1 MSAELRGGRVHDGD
15 GGPGV
20 YVGPFDREA
29 WPERLAARV
38 VSPDATRVQGY
49 DVAGDLARHYGIA
62 DVAWLAICGE
72 LPDETQRAAFG
83 TALVLL
89 APTHLGQAPAHAA
102 ALSRLIGALP
112 AATVGV
118 AAVGLGEL
126 ARSERDALA
135 PWLRWLDAAAAAEA
149 HAAGEVGEVP
159 ACARAAPRD
168 AIESIDAQRWLDAQ
182 LRSWFGDARG
192 LPDVPLHRPAIAYA
206 ILHRLGLTE
215 PLAVEALAT
224 WARLP
229 AVIAE
234 AASLRPGAIRA
245 YPARV
250 PDYRYVDD
258 EGAAP

>member
-1 MSAELRGGRVHDGD
+1 MSAEVHEAHGGHGA
-15 GGPGV
+15 GV

-38 VSPDATRVQGY
+38 VSPDASRVHGY
-49 DVAGDLARHYGIA
+49 DVAADLARHYGIA

-72 LPDETQRAAFG
+72 LPDETQRAAFD

-89 APTHLGQAPAHAA
+89 APTHLGQAPAHATL
-102 ALSRLIGALP
+102 LSRLIGALP
-112 AATVGV
+112 SATVGV

-135 PWLRWLDAAAAAEA
+135 PWLRWLDATDLATHESAGSGAA
-149 HAAGEVGEVP
+149 GEVP
-159 ACARAAPRD
+159 ACARAAQHD
-168 AIESIDAQRWLDAQ
+168 AHHATDAQRWLDAQ
-182 LRSWFGDARG
+182 LRSWFGEARG
-192 LPDVPLHRPAIAYA
+192 LPDVPLHRTAIAYA

-234 AASLRPGAIRA
+234 ATFAKPGAIRT

-250 PDYRYVDD
+250 PDYHYVDA